1 MPQGDKNG
9 PMGMGPMTGRRMG
22 LCSGNDQ
29 PGYMNAGQG
38 YMGGRINGRDT
49 NRGSGHGGRGF
60 RNMLH
65 ITGISGW
72 MRNRVNQEDVL
83 QPEDELRGLKNR
95 AESLVREGYA
105 LKQRI
110 DKLER
115 DLS

>member
-1 MPQGDKNG
+1 MPRGDKNG
-9 PMGMGPMTGRRMG
+9 PMGMGPMTGRGMG
-22 LCSGNDQ
+22 LCSGNDR

-49 NRGSGHGGRGF
+49 TRGPGCGGRGF
-60 RNMLH
+60 RNMFL

-83 QPEDELRGLKNR
+83 QSENELRELKKR
-95 AESLVREGYA
+95 AESLVREWYA
-105 LKQRI
+105 LQQRI

-115 DLS
+115 DMS